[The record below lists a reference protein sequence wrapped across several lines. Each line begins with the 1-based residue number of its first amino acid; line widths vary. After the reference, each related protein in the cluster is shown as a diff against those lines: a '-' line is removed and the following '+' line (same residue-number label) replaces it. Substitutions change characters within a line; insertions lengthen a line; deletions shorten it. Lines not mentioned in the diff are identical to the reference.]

1 MVRGCEKRIY
11 YVKNTGGDIFD
22 EAYLVM
28 RPRSTRAPASPRE
41 IELEAQRIVS
51 GALSLSGCTRDD
63 VRRGRIR
70 AFVAG
75 AVLSGVAV
83 GAAFLLVIAL

>member
-28 RPRSTRAPASPRE
+28 RPRGGRGPASQRE

-51 GALSLSGCTRDD
+51 GALSLSGSGRDNA
-63 VRRGRIR
+63 RLGRIR

-75 AVLSGVAV
+75 AVASAVLV